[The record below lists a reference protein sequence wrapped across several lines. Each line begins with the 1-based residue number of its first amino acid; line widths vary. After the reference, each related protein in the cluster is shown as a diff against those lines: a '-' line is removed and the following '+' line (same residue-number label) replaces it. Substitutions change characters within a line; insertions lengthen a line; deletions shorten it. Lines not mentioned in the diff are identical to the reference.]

1 MPTICMFRGIKIYIN
16 WREHQPPHFHAKYG
30 SDEVLVSINDIY
42 PSAHLLISKAQS
54 QITPAVVLPTANSP
68 STRPDEMPPNQATF
82 STALPAIHPPARKVE
97 EYTAKGFDTRT
108 AEYLAA
114 GRRNIV
120 AVSAEENFA
129 LRLTFDNGEVR
140 LLDCKPFLQPDT
152 VFAPFMKQE
161 NFKRVYLDDCNCV
174 AWDID
179 PNVDSDVVW
188 SNKVDLCSDTCYLDS
203 VPIQ

>member
-1 MPTICMFRGIKIYIN
+1 MG
-16 WREHQPPHFHAKYG
+16 
-30 SDEVLVSINDIY
+30 
-42 PSAHLLISKAQS
+42 
-54 QITPAVVLPTANSP
+54 
-68 STRPDEMPPNQATF
+68 
-82 STALPAIHPPARKVE
+82 KVE

-108 AEYLAA
+108 AEYFAA

-129 LRLTFDNGEVR
+129 LRLTFDDGEVR

-161 NFKRVYLDDCNCV
+161 NFRRVYLDDCNCV

-203 VPIQ
+203 VPMGVNADMMTSEEIQAKLARGIADAETGRYQSVEKVWEDFGKSL